1 MYQPTAEGRE
11 AALEVLFPSV
21 TRILKRDDPSGEA
34 RARQKQLSKEFN
46 ERTKNIDLGSA
57 GWILIARILLF
68 TESDKRIVHEIAEY
82 LQASSLEKDW
92 LSAEINK
99 ASHLI
104 KILIGGNESGYP
116 DVDGP
121 SFSKDDQEYTHRLRQ
136 IVSEL
141 RNNSGETALKDRFL
155 AVAEIH
161 YRNDRGRLVEHTAL
175 QKEKNAKILEYART
189 IDYSKYAFGA
199 VIVLGSSPTPEEIA
213 EGVTLSQMSKDKIE
227 RSIRLNK
234 EKGLAPFYITSGG
247 SVRPRLTRI
256 VEACAMKQH
265 MTEVYQIPSDQIL
278 IESTS
283 EHTYS
288 NFMNVVLIAREAGM
302 PTGTKLAVFLVP
314 DRYGD
319 DDQYDYCIKRLF
331 RKAEREIY
339 PLLEQYFSIKDGN
352 EERAVDIV
360 LKDVDKPFIGKTSL
374 WRDYTG
380 EIREK

>member
-1 MYQPTAEGRE
+1 
-11 AALEVLFPSV
+11 
-21 TRILKRDDPSGEA
+21 
-34 RARQKQLSKEFN
+34 
-46 ERTKNIDLGSA
+46 
-57 GWILIARILLF
+57 
-68 TESDKRIVHEIAEY
+68 
-82 LQASSLEKDW
+82 
-92 LSAEINK
+92 
-99 ASHLI
+99 
-104 KILIGGNESGYP
+104 
-116 DVDGP
+116 
-121 SFSKDDQEYTHRLRQ
+121 
-136 IVSEL
+136 
-141 RNNSGETALKDRFL
+141 
-155 AVAEIH
+155 
-161 YRNDRGRLVEHTAL
+161 VEHTAL

-283 EHTYS
+283 EHT
-288 NFMNVVLIAREAGM
+288 
-302 PTGTKLAVFLVP
+302 GTKLAVFLVP

-319 DDQYDYCIKRLF
+319 DDQYNYCIKRLF